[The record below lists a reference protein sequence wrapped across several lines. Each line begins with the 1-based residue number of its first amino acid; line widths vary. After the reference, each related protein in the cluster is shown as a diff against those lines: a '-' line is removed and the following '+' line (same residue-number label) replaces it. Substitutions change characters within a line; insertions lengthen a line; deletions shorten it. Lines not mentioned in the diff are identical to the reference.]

1 MIAETL
7 VTHRTSRRTRSIGD
21 LQKSFCTG
29 PAHNSGV
36 QQRKVRR
43 QRVVRQSVPVRV
55 GERGSRFAERLC
67 IALYEQFK
75 TALYPG
81 TRDVETGGTVGY
93 FAQERS
99 GIGIAFDRPDV
110 ASTVKADIADD
121 HTQLI
126 GGDFLWRCPRPT
138 CVCASASCITGTTR
152 AASRS

>member
-1 MIAETL
+1 MSLTSCTTTDAEAISLSRSSVSSALMIAEAL
-7 VTHRTSRRTRSIGD
+7 VTANKPADQVNRRPAEIFSAR
-21 LQKSFCTG
+21 G

-81 TRDVETGGTVGY
+81 TRDVGVTTGGTVGY

-99 GIGIAFDRPDV
+99 GIGIVFDRPT
-110 ASTVKADIADD
+110 S
-121 HTQLI
+121 
-126 GGDFLWRCPRPT
+126 PRP
-138 CVCASASCITGTTR
+138 
-152 AASRS
+152 